1 MRINYSGEKR
11 RRELALKQKK
21 EDKAKKIAERK
32 LLKAQQSDETGID
45 PSQDALDPADEA
57 EESDADEETT

>member
-1 MRINYSGEKR
+1 MRVNYSGEKR

-32 LLKAQQSDETGID
+32 LLKAQQAEGSLAE
-45 PSQDALDPADEA
+45 QDQDGLNPAD
-57 EESDADEETT
+57 DADEEDSEETT